1 MAKQSHDIGYQKQ
14 LRREQ
19 FTQAQPRRPKR
30 RGLGPIPPELVH
42 LLNLHSLDGANHLQ
56 RIKSEEGR

>member
-1 MAKQSHDIGYQKQ
+1 MAKQSHDIGYQKR

-19 FTQAQPRRPKR
+19 FTQAQPRKPKP

-42 LLNLHSLDGANHLQ
+42 LLNLHSLEGTNHLEHANQ
-56 RIKSEEGR
+56 DS